1 MYRIKFLIILI
12 FRVWFIDGQARIVP
26 EDAAPYQVSV
36 QTIISGEFTHICG
49 GAIISAEFVLT
60 AAECT
65 QGKEAED
72 LRILVGTNNLSSGG
86 TTYDIDLIIE
96 HYAYNPATLNHDLS
110 LLRVSED
117 IQFNE
122 SVNQILLAEEGQEGI
137 RCILSGWG
145 NTDGNNGISSDTLQF
160 IIVDILTLRQCQQE
174 LRDVAEVTEEEIC
187 AEATTDES
195 LGSCVGDI
203 GAPLLRFL
211 DGKLVGIKSG
221 TIGCNQTNPYLFA
234 SIAAEINYSWID
246 IETFANRRNIT
257 DYE

>member
-12 FRVWFIDGQARIVP
+12 FRVWFIDCQAIIVP

-72 LRILVGTNNLSSGG
+72 LRILVGTNDLSSGG

-96 HYAYNPATLNHDLS
+96 HYAYN

-122 SVNQILLAEEGQEGI
+122 SVNQILLAEEGEEG
-137 RCILSGWG
+137 SGWG
-145 NTDGNNGISSDTLQF
+145 GNTD
-160 IIVDILTLRQCQQE
+160 
-174 LRDVAEVTEEEIC
+174 
-187 AEATTDES
+187 
-195 LGSCVGDI
+195 GDI

-246 IETFANRRNIT
+246 IETYAKHMHNA
-257 DYE
+257 YVSS

>member
-1 MYRIKFLIILI
+1 MYRSQVKN
-12 FRVWFIDGQARIVP
+12 VP

-36 QTIISGEFTHICG
+36 QMIISGEFTHFCG
-49 GAIISAEFVLT
+49 GAIISTEFVLT

-96 HYAYNPATLNHDLS
+96 HYAYNPDTFNHDLS

-122 SVNQILLAEEGQEGI
+122 SVNQILLAEEGEEGI

-145 NTDGNNGISSDTLQF
+145 NTDENGENSDILQY

-174 LRDVAEVTEEEIC
+174 LSDVAVVTEEEIC

-234 SIAAEINYSWID
+234 SIAAENNYSWID
-246 IETFANRRNIT
+246 IETYANRRNIT
-257 DYE
+257 NM